1 MVADLVER
9 GLQNPAELA
18 HLVGHARSAA
28 VLDSPNLFP
37 RVVGP
42 PFYTEIMSEHRDE
55 LHHLIDSLPEEQV
68 EQVLADVRRR
78 AQPRGIPSD
87 KAFAW
92 IGAGPANNG
101 RTDNANRVDELLAEG
116 FGRD

>member
-1 MVADLVER
+1 M
-9 GLQNPAELA
+9 
-18 HLVGHARSAA
+18 
-28 VLDSPNLFP
+28 
-37 RVVGP
+37 
-42 PFYTEIMSEHRDE
+42 TENRDE

-68 EQVLADVRRR
+68 ELVLADVRRR
-78 AQPRGIPSD
+78 AKPRRAPSE

-101 RTDNANRVDELLAEG
+101 RTDNAQRVDELLAEG

>member
-1 MVADLVER
+1 M
-9 GLQNPAELA
+9 
-18 HLVGHARSAA
+18 
-28 VLDSPNLFP
+28 
-37 RVVGP
+37 
-42 PFYTEIMSEHRDE
+42 TENRDE

-68 EQVLADVRRR
+68 ELVLADVRRR
-78 AQPRGIPSD
+78 AKPHRVPSE

-101 RTDNANRVDELLAEG
+101 RTDNAQRVDELLAEG

>member
-1 MVADLVER
+1 MPVMGSLSADRPCRRV
-9 GLQNPAELA
+9 N
-18 HLVGHARSAA
+18 
-28 VLDSPNLFP
+28 SPGSFRP
-37 RVVGP
+37 VVGP
-42 PFYTEIMSEHRDE
+42 HFYTEIMSERRDE

-78 AQPRGIPSD
+78 AQPRNLPSER
-87 KAFAW
+87 AFAW

-101 RTDNANRVDELLAEG
+101 RNDNAKRVDELLAEG